1 MKKTLENLAQ
11 AYVWECQ
18 AMMRYLKF
26 SKVAAKEWYHQISEI
41 FALTAQQEREHASR
55 FLKMFHSVQEK
66 LWETTDEIQITTSVT
81 TKLWDTLQNLETA
94 AKWENHEYTTM
105 YSDIAKIA
113 MEEWLPEISARVKAI
128 MIAEQHHEERYLKLH
143 KELKDQTIFLKEEE
157 IRWVCMECWYIH
169 KWKTPPK
176 ECPSCG
182 HDTWYYQVKCEEY

>member
-1 MKKTLENLAQ
+1 MKNTLENLAQ

-41 FALTAQQEREHASR
+41 FALTAQQEREHAWW

-66 LWETTDEIQITTSVT
+66 LWEKVNEIQITTSVT
-81 TKLWDTLQNLETA
+81 TKLWTTLENLETS
-94 AKWENHEYTTM
+94 AKWENHEYTAM
-105 YSDIAKIA
+105 YADIAKIA

-128 MIAEQHHEERYLKLH
+128 MNAEQHHEERYLKLH
-143 KELKDQTIFLKEEE
+143 KQLKDQTIFSKEDE
-157 IRWVCMECWYIH
+157 IIWVCMECGYTH
-169 KWKTPPK
+169 KWKFPPK

-182 HDTWYYQVKCEEY
+182 HDTGYYQVKCEEY